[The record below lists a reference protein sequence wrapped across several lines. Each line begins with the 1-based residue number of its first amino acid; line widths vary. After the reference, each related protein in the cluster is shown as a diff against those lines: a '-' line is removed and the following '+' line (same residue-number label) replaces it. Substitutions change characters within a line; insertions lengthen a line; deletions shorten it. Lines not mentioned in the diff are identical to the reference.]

1 MGVVPAARAGV
12 TAGGAPGGSETP
24 VDGDRAILRVAL
36 VGNPN
41 AGKSTV
47 FNALTGLRQRVANFP
62 GVTVECAEGRYVHE
76 GRVVEVVDLP
86 GAYSLVPESPDEAI
100 ARDALLGQARG
111 VAPVDV
117 VVLVVDAENLER
129 NLFYA
134 SQVLEL
140 GLPTV
145 VALNRMD
152 RVEAAGSRI
161 DIPELIHELGATVI
175 PIVARRGQ
183 GIDHLRRAIA
193 QAMSLPRPAHLL
205 PPAATHEQ
213 EAEVRYGWVAQTV
226 ARTVTHVERVGSSP
240 SDRVDAIVL
249 HRVWGP
255 IVFLAVMALVFQAMF
270 TWAQPLMD
278 GIEALVAGLG
288 GAVGSLLPEGQL
300 RGLVVDGMIAGVG
313 SVIVFLPQIT
323 ILFLLIGLLEDT
335 GYMARAAFLMDRY
348 MRPFGLRGKSFIPL
362 VSGYAC
368 AVPAIM
374 ATRTI
379 KEPKE
384 RLATIMVVPL
394 ISCSARLPVYTLLI
408 AAFVPAMSVWGIANL
423 QGLTMLA
430 MYLLGTVAA
439 LGVAAIFRRT
449 ILKSAPRALILELPP
464 YAMPRPRVL
473 LASVWQRV
481 RMFLRRAG
489 TVIFA
494 VSIVLWGMANYPA
507 HPDPDATADQRLAHS
522 ALGRAGKA
530 IEPAVRPLG
539 YDWKIGVSIVTSFA
553 AREVFVTTMSTI
565 HGVDEAGDGAEQS
578 LVDRLRAARSESGA
592 VAYTPLVAVGLMVF
606 YVFALMC
613 TSTIA
618 VTVRECGGGRTGAA
632 WALLQFAYMLALA
645 YGAGWAVYRIGLALG
660 LGGAA

>member
-1 MGVVPAARAGV
+1 MGVVPAARAGE
-12 TAGGAPGGSETP
+12 TAGTGSRGATPASEP
-24 VDGDRAILRVAL
+24 RAVLRVAL

-41 AGKSTV
+41 TGKSTV

-62 GVTVECAEGRYVHE
+62 GVTVECTEGSYVHD
-76 GRVVEVVDLP
+76 GQPVEVVDLP

-152 RVEAAGSRI
+152 RVEAAGTRI
-161 DIPELIHELGATVI
+161 DVPELIHELGATVI
-175 PIVARRGQ
+175 PVVARRGE

-193 QAMSLPRPAHLL
+193 QALALPRPSHLL

-226 ARTVTHVERVGSSP
+226 ARTVTHVARTGSST
-240 SDRVDAIVL
+240 SDRVDAVVL

-278 GIEALVAGLG
+278 GIESLVAGLG
-288 GAVGSLLPEGQL
+288 SAVGSVLPAGPL
-300 RGLVVDGMIAGVG
+300 CGLVVDGMIAGVG

-323 ILFLLIGLLEDT
+323 ILFTLIGLLEDT

-362 VSGYAC
+362 VSGFAC

-379 KEPKE
+379 KEPRE

-408 AAFVPAMSVWGIANL
+408 AAFVPAVAVWGGLGL
-423 QGLTMLA
+423 QALTLLA

-439 LGVAAIFRRT
+439 LAVAAVFRRT

-473 LASVWQRV
+473 FASVWQRV
-481 RMFLRRAG
+481 RLFLRRAG

-507 HPDPDATADQRLAHS
+507 HPDAGATADQRLAYS

-565 HGVDEAGDGAEQS
+565 HGVEEAGDGAEQS
-578 LVDRLRAARSESGA
+578 LVDRLRAAKNEAGLP
-592 VAYTPLVAVGLMVF
+592 AYTPLVAVGLMVF

-618 VTVRECGGGRTGAA
+618 VTVRECGGGRIGAA

-645 YGAGWAVYRIGLALG
+645 YGAGYAVYRIGLALG
-660 LGGAA
+660 LGGA